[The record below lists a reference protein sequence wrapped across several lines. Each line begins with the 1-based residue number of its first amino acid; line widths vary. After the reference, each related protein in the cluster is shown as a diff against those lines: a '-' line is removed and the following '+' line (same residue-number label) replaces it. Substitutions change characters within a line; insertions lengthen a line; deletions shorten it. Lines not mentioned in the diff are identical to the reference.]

1 MKDSAGSR
9 SEAIAAK
16 STIGSVRTRNAGSN
30 PRDANGRCLE
40 VIEVPLG
47 ANLSHMNFYIA
58 HSCVLV
64 PVTRQK
70 CDNTR
75 AMAILQDV
83 VSDRIDIDS
92 QILADESTVS
102 PNKCQRHG
110 RSIQSSISYF
120 TV

>member
-47 ANLSHMNFYIA
+47 ANLPHVNFYIA
-58 HSCVLV
+58 HSCVMV
-64 PVTRQK
+64 PVRRQK

-75 AMAILQDV
+75 ATGILQDV
-83 VSDRIDIDS
+83 FSDPLQHRFGDTAGGI
-92 QILADESTVS
+92 
-102 PNKCQRHG
+102 HG
-110 RSIQSSISYF
+110 IAQQVPKTDRSIQSSISYF